1 MAKWSFQDH
10 WAKMIPTGKKYFSHN
25 IKAKHKIN
33 KHRSKQR
40 GIYAWEIIICS
51 IREKLLLIFRSIHL
65 ILPSFKLWHVSYTT
79 WYKTVKTS
87 GFFLIELVMQF
98 LLSTNTNWDFI
109 PATHRAQ
116 RIVEDTALPLPYVNL
131 ESSLGP
137 DFFHWK
143 PRSCEYLPSYCSDT
157 WTHRAQSSTGLPSL

>member
-1 MAKWSFQDH
+1 MKFPRPLSQNDTH
-10 WAKMIPTGKKYFSHN
+10 REKYFSHN

-87 GFFLIELVMQF
+87 GFFFNRVSYAISSFNKHKLRF
-98 LLSTNTNWDFI
+98 HTSNT
-109 PATHRAQ
+109 
-116 RIVEDTALPLPYVNL
+116 
-131 ESSLGP
+131 
-137 DFFHWK
+137 
-143 PRSCEYLPSYCSDT
+143 
-157 WTHRAQSSTGLPSL
+157 